1 MNYLMLN
8 YARSIK
14 LNYNSIYYFFI
25 YSFIGWCIET
35 VYVSISQSRF
45 VFRGFLYGPLC
56 PIYGFGALIILF
68 ALEPVKNNVLLFL
81 FSAVFFTSSLEY
93 FTGFI
98 LQAAFNSV
106 IWDYSTELLNLQG
119 RISLK
124 FSLIWGL
131 LSLFFVRILHPGILR
146 LLKYIP
152 DGPKEMFSNIILI
165 GFVIDSSLT
174 LFPLLKL
181 DLEIQHVEELLSQ
194 IANNISQGK
203 P

>member
-1 MNYLMLN
+1 M
-8 YARSIK
+8 
-14 LNYNSIYYFFI
+14 
-25 YSFIGWCIET
+25 
-35 VYVSISQSRF
+35 
-45 VFRGFLYGPLC
+45 
-56 PIYGFGALIILF
+56 
-68 ALEPVKNNVLLFL
+68 
-81 FSAVFFTSSLEY
+81 
-93 FTGFI
+93 
-98 LQAAFNSV
+98 
-106 IWDYSTELLNLQG
+106 
-119 RISLK
+119 K

-131 LSLFFVRILHPGILR
+131 LSLFFVRILHPSILR